1 MAQQTIV
8 VLNGTSRT
16 FKHLI
21 PQALAKGH
29 KVRAVVRSVS
39 RFLSQTKKQDDLSV
53 HEWSDFSD
61 LTTLASI
68 LDGVDVI
75 YLAYGVSGRGM

>member
-1 MAQQTIV
+1 MTQQTIV

-16 FKHLI
+16 FKHLV

-29 KVRAVVRSVS
+29 KVRAVVRSAS
-39 RFLSQTKKQDDLSV
+39 RFFSQTKKQDHLSV

-61 LTTLASI
+61 LTTLATI
-68 LDGVDVI
+68 LNGVDVI
-75 YLAYGVSGRGM
+75 YLAYCVSGKGM